1 MYDFISF
8 WACPLAS
15 LGVGLAPGFG
25 GIGPLRLAFGE
36 TALRAPSASLTPQTL
51 SKEIELRSGISSILL
66 PSGTKIDWVPLH
78 MRKRSA
84 NGTTLLA
91 CLRSLFLRVWSQIF
105 RFPAGRIQCA
115 QRETRTPTALR
126 PLPPQSSASTNSA
139 IWAGQAKLQR
149 LAPFPRGACDS
160 AGTRTQD
167 PLLKRQVLYRLSYGV
182 DPSFKQKV
190 RGKDT
195 RFSWSQGKT
204 RSFWV
209 RPQGS
214 RTRYGPGRAGAWVR
228 GAVMSVT

>member
-1 MYDFISF
+1 MLRKGYEDR
-8 WACPLAS
+8 ATPLALFGRPAS
-15 LGVGLAPGFG
+15 RDLVRKLA
-25 GIGPLRLAFGE
+25 
-36 TALRAPSASLTPQTL
+36 L
-51 SKEIELRSGISSILL
+51 SQE
-66 PSGTKIDWVPLH
+66 
-78 MRKRSA
+78 
-84 NGTTLLA
+84 
-91 CLRSLFLRVWSQIF
+91 QI
-105 RFPAGRIQCA
+105 RCA

-149 LAPFPRGACDS
+149 LAQSLRGTCDS

-195 RFSWSQGKT
+195 RFSWAQGKT

-209 RPQGS
+209 RPRES
-214 RTRYGPGRAGAWVR
+214 RTRYRPGRTGAWVS
-228 GAVMSVT
+228 GAVMSVTWRPAVVHTVSFSG